1 MQLNAERERER
12 EEELN
17 SIYRGNKLS
26 QLQNLEHDGVA
37 KRDWRSTADAEP
49 ATSIIRRLHRNFATI
64 EPQIQSG

>member
-12 EEELN
+12 GGIKFDLW
-17 SIYRGNKLS
+17 GNKLS